1 MPSTTYKGFRGFSY
15 MSLLDVFYIQ
25 RCQRNSIAVN
35 ELNTNTVLQC
45 FNGLT
50 FFEIFKQEIDYLEL
64 IYN

>member
-1 MPSTTYKGFRGFSY
+1 

-35 ELNTNTVLQC
+35 ELNTYTVLQC